1 VGSYIAVSVDPAS
14 NPFPGSGP
22 DERLIQLQELDL
34 SIDRLNA
41 RREMLEGQEDIRAA
55 SQRAA
60 EAETR
65 LGQLKLDVDL
75 VAREQLRLESDVD
88 SMERKIEAE
97 RKRLYDGSVANAK
110 ELQSIEAEIASLTHR
125 RSDKEDQVL
134 ELMEQR
140 EGLEARLSAF
150 EAEATEARDR
160 LAEIEQTSG
169 QELVEVREALDQRTR
184 EREAMVPEFDPEL
197 LDLYEELRRSKRG
210 VGVAMLTDGVCQGCH
225 QKLSAM
231 YLDRLKR
238 AEGIRRCEYCRRI
251 LVFA

>member
-1 VGSYIAVSVDPAS
+1 MGSYIPVSVDPAS

-22 DERLIQLQELDL
+22 DDRLIQLQELDL
-34 SIDRLNA
+34 SIDRLNS
-41 RREMLEGQEDIRAA
+41 RREVLEGREDIRAA
-55 SQRAA
+55 SQRAV

-65 LGQLKLDVDL
+65 LGELKLDVDH
-75 VAREQLRLESDVD
+75 VAKEQLRLESDID

-97 RKRLYDGSVANAK
+97 RKRLYDGSVANAR
-110 ELQSIEAEIASLTHR
+110 ELQSIEAEIANLTHR
-125 RSDKEDQVL
+125 RSEKEDRVL

-140 EGLEARLSAF
+140 EDLEARLAAL
-150 EAEATEARDR
+150 EAEAADARDR

-169 QELVEVREALDQRTR
+169 RELVEVREALEQRTR

-197 LDLYEELRRSKRG
+197 LELYEELRRTKHG
-210 VGVAMLTDGVCQGCH
+210 VGVALLADGVCQGCH

-238 AEGIRRCEYCRRI
+238 TEDIRRCEYCRRI
-251 LVFA
+251 LVLA

>member
-1 VGSYIAVSVDPAS
+1 VGSYFTVSVDPAS

-41 RREMLEGQEDIRAA
+41 RREVLEDQEDIRAA

-65 LGQLKLDVDL
+65 LGQLKLDVDQ
-75 VAREQLRLESDVD
+75 VAREQLRLEADID

-97 RKRLYDGSVANAK
+97 RKRLYDGSVANAR

-125 RSDKEDQVL
+125 RSEKEDRVL

-140 EGLEARLSAF
+140 EELEPRLAALA
-150 EAEATEARDR
+150 AEAAEARDR
-160 LAEIEQTSG
+160 LG
-169 QELVEVREALDQRTR
+169 
-184 EREAMVPEFDPEL
+184 
-197 LDLYEELRRSKRG
+197 
-210 VGVAMLTDGVCQGCH
+210 
-225 QKLSAM
+225 
-231 YLDRLKR
+231 
-238 AEGIRRCEYCRRI
+238 
-251 LVFA
+251 